1 MAVGTAPVDIFD
13 ADLPT
18 LTYDAT
24 ETPVAVYPRIFAAQR
39 QAPIALGP
47 FGPEVLSYHLVRSY
61 CEITVSRS
69 PRGSIWLCR
78 VLLRDH
84 SGTRW
89 SVCSAWKATHITACA
104 A

>member
-24 ETPVAVYPRIFAAQR
+24 ETPAAVYPRIFAAQR

-47 FGPEVLSYHLVRSY
+47 FGPEVLSHHLARS
-61 CEITVSRS
+61 V
-69 PRGSIWLCR
+69 
-78 VLLRDH
+78 LRDH
-84 SGTRW
+84 RFLIPPGAQSG
-89 SVCSAWKATHITACA
+89 CPGY
-104 A
+104 